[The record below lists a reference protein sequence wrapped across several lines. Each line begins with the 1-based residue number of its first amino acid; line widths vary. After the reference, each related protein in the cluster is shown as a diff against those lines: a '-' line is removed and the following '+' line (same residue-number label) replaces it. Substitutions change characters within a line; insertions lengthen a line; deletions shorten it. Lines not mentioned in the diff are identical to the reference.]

1 MKKVIVILIFILLTG
16 FKFTISAN
24 ASTISS
30 SAAMPQVVPLET
42 SSTPSAASAP
52 NITYLRALVINITN
66 ATNGTQNMT
75 VQLIDGQSKGKQL
88 QVNYDPQHV
97 ADLRMQVGQTIILN
111 KETDSSGHIQYYVN
125 DKYRLPQIIIA
136 VVAFFILIM
145 LIAGWKGLGSI
156 LGLII
161 SLAVI
166 FGYIIP
172 QIIAGADALTV
183 SMIGSVIILFLT
195 TYVAHGISRQT
206 TIALFST
213 LVSLLITYLIAI
225 WVVQFTLLNGYGNSD
240 ATDLHFGTTSIIS
253 LKGILLGGII
263 ISTLGALNDV
273 TVTQAHTVFE
283 LANQNRTLSFKQ
295 LFARSFMIGRE
306 HAISIINT
314 LVLAFAGSG
323 LAILIFFLF
332 NPQQWPYW
340 VIINSESFSE
350 EIIKAIGGTAGLLL
364 AVPIVTLLAAAFC
377 NHKFKQMFGKIL
389 Q

>member
-1 MKKVIVILIFILLTG
+1 MKKFFFVLFIILLLSV
-16 FKFTISAN
+16 KFIIPASAVTN
-24 ASTISS
+24 S
-30 SAAMPQVVPLET
+30 P
-42 SSTPSAASAP
+42 SSTQPSTTNSSASAP
-52 NITYLRALVINITN
+52 TITYLTALIQTISTEK
-66 ATNGTQNMT
+66 NGTQDMT
-75 VQLIDGQSKGKQL
+75 VRLLSGPDKGKKL
-88 QVNYDPQHV
+88 KVNYDPQHV
-97 ADLRMQVGQTIILN
+97 ADLSMQTGETIILN
-111 KETDSSGHIQYYVN
+111 KETDSSGHVQYYVN

-136 VVAFFILIM
+136 IIAFFILIIA
-145 LIAGWKGLGSI
+145 IAGWKGLGSI
-156 LGLII
+156 FGLII

-166 FGYIIP
+166 FSYIIP

-283 LANQNRTLSFKQ
+283 LANQNSNLTFKQ
-295 LFARSFMIGRE
+295 LFARGFMIGRE

-377 NHKFKQMFGKIL
+377 DPKVKQMFGKIL
-389 Q
+389 K

>member
-1 MKKVIVILIFILLTG
+1 MLMKKILF
-16 FKFTISAN
+16 
-24 ASTISS
+24 
-30 SAAMPQVVPLET
+30 
-42 SSTPSAASAP
+42 
-52 NITYLRALVINITN
+52 ALVISLILTIKLLPQASAATNSSTSAKQISDTPNTANAPQISYLTARILGITVEK
-66 ATNGTQNMT
+66 NGTQDMT
-75 VQLIDGQSKGKQL
+75 VQVLSGSDKGKQI

-97 ADLRMQVGQTIILN
+97 SDLEMHSGQSIILN
-111 KETDSSGHIQYYVN
+111 KETDSSGRVQYYVN

-136 VVAFFILIM
+136 VIGFFILI
-145 LIAGWKGLGSI
+145 LAIAGWKGIGSI

-161 SLAVI
+161 SLSVI

-213 LVSLLITYLIAI
+213 LIALLITYLIATWI
-225 WVVQFTLLNGYGNSD
+225 VQFTLLNGYGNSD

-283 LANQNRTLSFKQ
+283 LANQNQNLNFKQ
-295 LFARSFMIGRE
+295 LFARGFMIGRE

-323 LAILIFFLF
+323 LAILIFFLL

-340 VIINSESFSE
+340 VIINSEAFSE
-350 EIIKAIGGTAGLLL
+350 EIIKTIGGTAGLLL
-364 AVPIVTLLAAAFC
+364 AVPIVTLLAAAFSDP
-377 NHKFKQMFGKIL
+377 KVKQMFGKML
-389 Q
+389 R